1 MFKKIAVTTLM
12 IFYMYTL
19 TFDIFLNQIFR
30 APTPLVFGFP
40 LIFLFG
46 KLRNQKLLYGWQ
58 LLWLF
63 LACFLYYLWG
73 QEDIKSFIVNVMT
86 ITTCGLY
93 FNFFV
98 GHNESRFNRSVLALM
113 ILLLISSVIMVLNHM
128 YPVQI
133 NALRSL
139 LIGGPIKQS
148 PAGITDSIFNFGY
161 HLAALTPFIYLFS
174 LKYRFPVLAQLLILG
189 SCLVFIYLG
198 MQRSVLVT
206 FFAALIL
213 FLVFYYRGRAV
224 FLFGTIGV
232 LGFVLMSFVD
242 FKDPSQS
249 KYDNIFAKN
258 ERNAE
263 KGEDR
268 GNLVKENLR
277 IYADH
282 PYGLVFYGKSW
293 ADVTRGS
300 FVLRNGLT
308 SHNAYLMFLTYLGP
322 FIGFLLLFAIYRQVF
337 VAFKSA
343 ITDIRGPSQAML
355 VCLCFSFLS
364 ISMNSLFHNGWI
376 LNSGATIFL
385 YFAVLHFHQM
395 HQAHA
400 RD

>member
-1 MFKKIAVTTLM
+1 M

-30 APTPLVFGFP
+30 APTPLVFGWP
-40 LIFLFG
+40 LILLFG
-46 KLRNQKLLYGWQ
+46 GIRHQKLLYGWQ
-58 LLWLF
+58 FLWLF

-73 QEDIKSFIVNVMT
+73 QDDIKAFAVNVIT
-86 ITTCGLY
+86 IVTCGLY

-98 GHNESRFNRSVLALM
+98 GDNRSRFNKSVLALM
-113 ILLLISSVIMVLNHM
+113 VLLMISAVIMLLNHM
-128 YPVQI
+128 YPTQI
-133 NALRSL
+133 NALRST

-174 LKYRFPVLAQLLILG
+174 LKYRFPVFTQFLILAV
-189 SCLVFIYLG
+189 CLVFIYLG

-206 FFAALIL
+206 FFASVVL
-213 FLVFYYRGRAV
+213 FLVFYYKGRAV
-224 FLFGTIGV
+224 FVFGTIGV
-232 LGFVLMSFVD
+232 LAFVLMNFVD
-242 FKDPSQS
+242 FKDASQS

-282 PYGLVFYGKSW
+282 PYGLVFYGKNW
-293 ADVTRGS
+293 TDVTRGS
-300 FVLRNGLT
+300 FILRNGLT

-322 FIGFLLLFAIYRQVF
+322 FIGLLLLFSIYQRVYG
-337 VAFKSA
+337 AFKMA
-343 ITDIRGPSQAML
+343 LTDIRGRSQALL

-385 YFAVLHFHQM
+385 YFAILHFQNM
-395 HQAHA
+395 ELAHS
-400 RD
+400 RDL

>member
-30 APTPLVFGFP
+30 APTPLAFGIP

-46 KLRNQKLLYGWQ
+46 KIRHQAFLYGWQ

-73 QEDIKSFIVNVMT
+73 QEDIKSFVVNVIT
-86 ITTCGLY
+86 ITVCGLY
-93 FNFFV
+93 FNFFIADNP
-98 GHNESRFNRSVLALM
+98 GRFNRSVLALM
-113 ILLLISSVIMVLNHM
+113 ILLLISAVIMVLNHM
-128 YPVQI
+128 YPAQI
-133 NALRSL
+133 NSLRSL

-174 LKYRFPVLAQLLILG
+174 LKYRFPVLIQLAILG
-189 SCLVFIYLG
+189 TCLVFIYLG

-206 FFAALIL
+206 FFAAVIL
-213 FLVFYYRGRAV
+213 FLVFYYRGKAI
-224 FLFGTIGV
+224 FLFGTIAV
-232 LGFVLMSFVD
+232 LGFVLVSFVD
-242 FKDPSQS
+242 FKDPSES

-263 KGEDR
+263 KGEER
-268 GNLVKENLR
+268 SSLVKENLR

-322 FIGFLLLFAIYRQVF
+322 FIGALLLFAIYKPVIA
-337 VAFKSA
+337 AFRSA
-343 ITDIRGPSQAML
+343 ISDIRGRPQAML
-355 VCLCFSFLS
+355 VCLCFAFLS

-385 YFAVLHFHQM
+385 YFAILHFHRM
-395 HQAHA
+395 HQAQSGG
-400 RD
+400 

>member
-1 MFKKIAVTTLM
+1 M

-30 APTPLVFGFP
+30 APTPLAFGIP

-46 KLRNQKLLYGWQ
+46 KIRHQAFLYGWQ

-385 YFAVLHFHQM
+385 YF
-395 HQAHA
+395 
-400 RD
+400 

>member
-30 APTPLVFGFP
+30 APTPLAFGIP

-46 KLRNQKLLYGWQ
+46 KIRHQAFLYGWQ

-73 QEDIKSFIVNVMT
+73 QEDIKSFVVNVIT
-86 ITTCGLY
+86 ITVCGLY
-93 FNFFV
+93 FNFFIADNP
-98 GHNESRFNRSVLALM
+98 GRFNRSVLALM
-113 ILLLISSVIMVLNHM
+113 ILLLISAVIMVLNHM
-128 YPVQI
+128 YPAQI
-133 NALRSL
+133 NSLRSL

-174 LKYRFPVLAQLLILG
+174 LKYRFPVLIQLAILG
-189 SCLVFIYLG
+189 TCLVFIYLG

-206 FFAALIL
+206 FFAAVIL
-213 FLVFYYRGRAV
+213 FLVFYYRGKAI
-224 FLFGTIGV
+224 FLFGTIAV
-232 LGFVLMSFVD
+232 LGFVLVSFVD
-242 FKDPSQS
+242 FKDPSES

-263 KGEDR
+263 KGEER
-268 GNLVKENLR
+268 SSLVKENLR

-293 ADVTRGS
+293 TDVTRGS

-322 FIGFLLLFAIYRQVF
+322 FIGTLLLFAIYKPVIA
-337 VAFKSA
+337 AFRSA
-343 ITDIRGPSQAML
+343 ISEIRGRPQAML
-355 VCLCFSFLS
+355 VCLCFAFLS

-385 YFAVLHFHQM
+385 YFAILHFHRM
-395 HQAHA
+395 HQAQSGG
-400 RD
+400 